1 MLRDIVDE
9 DEVEAEDDDDDDDDD
24 DEEEDAVAGSDPLML
39 IGSCVSVVV
48 LVNERQ
54 DAGDTTSD
62 VASMGGMIAVTAVDD
77 IFAHVT
83 V

>member
-9 DEVEAEDDDDDDDDD
+9 GEVEAEDGDDDD

>member
-9 DEVEAEDDDDDDDDD
+9 GEVEAEDGDDDD
-24 DEEEDAVAGSDPLML
+24 DEEEDAVTGSDPLML